1 MSCSNCNRLC
11 NRLVISTA
19 VTFTD
24 GALVINI
31 PQGNYSNKEK
41 YCIVVAQT
49 IPETTTITAPV
60 VITIGTDTT
69 TTYPLTYCDGTA
81 VLACSINTRTRYAT
95 RVRTDVTG
103 GTFTLLRRLP
113 CSRCTEQPASLPLA
127 DAADAAAAAV
137 TPTVE
142 PLVRTVN
149 TTAKTKTTAT
159 KGGTE

>member
-103 GTFTLLRRLP
+103 GAFTLLRRLP
-113 CSRCTEQPASLPLA
+113 CSRCTEQPASLPL
-127 DAADAAAAAV
+127 ADAAAAAV

-149 TTAKTKTTAT
+149 TTAKTKTTVT